1 MAPFA
6 FFCFYSERLFWL
18 WMVSFSCVEVCLR
31 VTNEKKKRI
40 FFKRKLFKN
49 YEITSVTSQALF
61 STSFMLSCMFF
72 VLILFEI
79 LNVMD
84 VGTRFW
90 YWKLALH
97 SMLMLQI
104 VVLPLY
110 QIYTLLFVSLS
121 IARRRV
127 AALLMTFLMIL
138 WL

>member
-1 MAPFA
+1 
-6 FFCFYSERLFWL
+6 
-18 WMVSFSCVEVCLR
+18 
-31 VTNEKKKRI
+31 
-40 FFKRKLFKN
+40 
-49 YEITSVTSQALF
+49 
-61 STSFMLSCMFF
+61 MFF

-97 SMLMLQI
+97 SMLALQI

-121 IARRRV
+121 ISRRRV
-127 AALLMTFLMIL
+127 ATVLMVCLML
-138 WL
+138 VWL